1 MKVPILLLTLIL
13 VRVAECQDDAAAP
26 PADDA
31 VPAVDTATGD
41 VPGPAASDENQG
53 SLCDPSSKSVHTL
66 LYFPY
71 YFFFRLSQTI
81 YLSLFSHYVL
91 SLQRFPFLCCLPY
104 FMMGL
109 QSGRN
114 IKV

>member
-66 LYFPY
+66 LYFSY
-71 YFFFRLSQTI
+71 YFFSDSHKQYIFLSFPI
-81 YLSLFSHYVL
+81 MCYLFNV
-91 SLQRFPFLCCLPY
+91 FPFYAVCRILWWDCRV
-104 FMMGL
+104 G
-109 QSGRN
+109 G
-114 IKV
+114 I